1 MNRADGTPFTSD
13 DEYVLNQLCRQLAVA
28 VANCAKFTALREQM
42 DEAER
47 HNAIL
52 QVRARGRKDE
62 GNVLHLWVW
71 GRACGVVRML

>member
-1 MNRADGTPFTSD
+1 
-13 DEYVLNQLCRQLAVA
+13 LAVA

-52 QVRARGRKDE
+52 QVRVRG
-62 GNVLHLWVW
+62 
-71 GRACGVVRML
+71 